1 MTERTESL
9 DLTSLVT
16 EVVAAYVSRN
26 PMESS
31 EIPAL
36 VQMIH
41 RSLGALS
48 SGKSYLLTSRSEPA
62 VAVENSIHPDY
73 IICLEDGRKLK
84 MLKRHLKT

>member
-36 VQMIH
+36 VQMI
-41 RSLGALS
+41 
-48 SGKSYLLTSRSEPA
+48 P
-62 VAVENSIHPDY
+62 
-73 IICLEDGRKLK
+73 
-84 MLKRHLKT
+84 